1 MYMTAVDV
9 EGNESATF
17 VCLCLAQEKGV
28 RFALERIKNDYTVI
42 SNHGGMCIVEQTK
55 ENGIWLQ
62 LPDPDRNLIVK
73 NEKIDMDNGE
83 DLEGRT
89 HMRMCYTC
97 KHPEIHQWP
106 FLALSKWETVEWN
119 EEPRDFNNTDGRYP
133 IH

>member
-1 MYMTAVDV
+1 M
-9 EGNESATF
+9 
-17 VCLCLAQEKGV
+17 
-28 RFALERIKNDYTVI
+28 
-42 SNHGGMCIVEQTK
+42 
-55 ENGIWLQ
+55 
-62 LPDPDRNLIVK
+62 K

-119 EEPRDFNNTDGRYP
+119 EEPRDDSTTSTGVTLSTEEP
-133 IH
+133 ISKK